1 MTTINTSTNF
11 DQLNIGV
18 YQWPITIEGGA
29 PNAPI
34 KIKFKSDITFTSA
47 DNYFIINT
55 DYVQFDGK
63 CNHIY
68 IANVDNYMGLIRNG
82 SYDHEENIYIEAFS
96 NIVISNINISS
107 SNSTLVMDD
116 ESYGNGWICQ
126 AYYGNQAT
134 NNFIIKSKVQGDL
147 DENYCGGFCGE
158 QTAANGGNLVI
169 EDCVYTGTINGESC
183 GGIIGSSANYNG
195 GTIFITRT
203 ISNATINTEESGGFL
218 GEYACDCDF
227 IEPNFRQMRAKKSAK
242 SFLSKL
248 SNSKEISKNITG
260 RKNNKKNLSRDVPT
274 VEPIV
279 SPIDGVITISGCVFN
294 GTLNVSEDDDSY
306 DGSAGFVGPYS
317 AEPVNSTINIF
328 DSIFNGDIN
337 APYCA
342 GFIGQSSALFGTVN
356 LVSNVYN
363 GNIYLNGNSAFSG
376 GFIGMNTAVFGSA
389 SVQNCRF
396 NGYINQPFSGGIIAP
411 FCLSVYDGFDEDN
424 EYEFDSPTGNIF
436 LSGCS
441 MTGIIDGE
449 YIGGIVGGYLGF
461 IYYDNDED
469 FNNVN
474 NGTFLMENCIFAG
487 EIAGLYSA
495 GLIVG
500 TAFGN
505 TEEWVFNGV
514 EIKNCKSKCDINEV
528 TCVPLIGPG
537 LPENFYFFTNSN
549 NNIVINTF
557 DFGTNNLG

>member
-47 DNYFIINT
+47 DNYFIVNT
-55 DYVQFDGK
+55 DNVQFDGK

-68 IANVDNYMGLIRNG
+68 IANVENYMGLIQNG
-82 SYDHEENIYIEAFS
+82 TYDYDEQIYIPAFS

-107 SNSTLVMDD
+107 SNSTLLMDD
-116 ESYGNGWICQ
+116 EDFGNGWLCR
-126 AYYGNQAT
+126 AYFGNQAT

-147 DENYCGGFCGE
+147 NDENCGGFCGE

-169 EDCVYTGTINGESC
+169 EDCVYTGTINAESC
-183 GGIIGSSANYNG
+183 GGIIGASANYNG

-203 ISNATINTEESGGFL
+203 ISNAIINAEESAGFL
-218 GEYACDCDF
+218 GENACACEEF
-227 IEPNFRQMRAKKSAK
+227 SPTFRHIGTKTGIKSI
-242 SFLSKL
+242 LNKL
-248 SNSKEISKNITG
+248 SNSTEISNIITG
-260 RKNNKKNLSRDVPT
+260 KKNNTKNLSRDIPS

-279 SPIDGVITISGCVFN
+279 SPLDSMITISGCIFN
-294 GTLNVSEDDDSY
+294 GSLNISEDDDDY
-306 DGSAGFVGPYS
+306 DGSSGFVGPYS

-337 APYCA
+337 APYSA
-342 GFIGQSSALFGTVN
+342 GFIGRSSALFGTVN
-356 LVSNVYN
+356 LVSNIYN
-363 GNIYLNGNSAFSG
+363 GNIYANDSSAFSG

-396 NGYINQPFSGGIIAP
+396 NGYINQPLSGGIIAP
-411 FCLSVYDGFDEDN
+411 FCMSIYGLDN
-424 EYEFDSPTGNIF
+424 DSDYEFDSPTGNIF
-436 LSGCS
+436 LSGCA

-449 YIGGIVGGYLGF
+449 FIGGIVGGYLGF
-461 IYYDNDED
+461 IYYDVEGD
-469 FNNVN
+469 FNNTN

-495 GLIVG
+495 GLIAG
-500 TAFGN
+500 TTLDN
-505 TEEWVFNGV
+505 TEEWVFDNV
-514 EIKNCKSKCDINEV
+514 TIKNCKSKCDINEV

-537 LPENFYFFTNSN
+537 LPENFYVFTNSH
-549 NNIVINTF
+549 NNIVINTY